1 MIQEGKIVLL
11 VEDDENDVFFF
22 RRALGKAGL
31 ELPLHLA
38 SDGEAALQYLNGN
51 GKYADREMH
60 PLPEVI
66 FLDLKLPYV
75 NGLEILEHIQKKP
88 ALEKIEVIVLTS
100 SPEDRDRKRAFELGA
115 KEYLVKPATP
125 TTLLQILAAPSMP
138 KAEAKW

>member
-1 MIQEGKIVLL
+1 MTHGGKVILL

-22 RRALGKAGL
+22 RRALAKAGF
-31 ELPLHLA
+31 EVPLQVV
-38 SDGEAALQYLNGN
+38 SDGEQALQYLNGN
-51 GKYADREMH
+51 GKYADRAAH
-60 PLPEVI
+60 PLPDII

-138 KAEAKW
+138 KAAVKS